1 MNAITLRNIPREIQ
15 EAIQHRSRDEGLS
28 FNKTV
33 LRMLE
38 EALGLR
44 RGTSR
49 ALHHDLD
56 HLAGTWSQE
65 EADEFDAALAEQR
78 RIDPLCDLYSRPDL
92 RYRPTISGS
101 QPARC
106 STGPT

>member
-15 EAIQHRSRDEGLS
+15 EAIQRRAREEGLS

-44 RGTSR
+44 RGKSGG
-49 ALHHDLD
+49 LHHDLD
-56 HLAGTWSQE
+56 HLAGTWSQA
-65 EADEFDAALAEQR
+65 EAAEFDATLAEQR
-78 RIDPLCDLYSRPDL
+78 RIDPELWE
-92 RYRPTISGS
+92 
-101 QPARC
+101 
-106 STGPT
+106 